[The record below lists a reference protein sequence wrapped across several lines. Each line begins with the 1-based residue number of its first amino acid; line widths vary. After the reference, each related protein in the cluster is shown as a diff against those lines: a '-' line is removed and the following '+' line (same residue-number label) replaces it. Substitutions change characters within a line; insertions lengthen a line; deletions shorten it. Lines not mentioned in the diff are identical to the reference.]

1 MFHGPNEPVLF
12 EIEVVPYIFGLAE
25 FFSIDN

>member
-1 MFHGPNEPVLF
+1 MFDGPNEPVLF